1 VITMRNFW
9 KQFGASVIR
18 SKGDPFVSVRLKLT
32 GLYIVSLVVVAALVY
47 LLIGTSS
54 LTEIGLVLIIFAT
67 AIGYFLSSRALGP
80 IRHMFRAQRRFI
92 ADASHELRTPLSI
105 MKTNSEV
112 ALMEGSEL
120 KAEEAIETLTSNM
133 EEIDRMSKLIEQ
145 LLSMSF
151 YDNRMIEIPS
161 APVNF
166 SQVVSGTV
174 DKIQSLA
181 RQKNVKLIMEKA
193 DPLTIVGNPTALEQ
207 LVMNLVK
214 NAIVYT
220 PSGGKVH
227 VSVERDGKQ
236 GRLNVEDTG
245 IGISPEDLP
254 NVFNPFYKTDKAA
267 RMSDGTGLGLT
278 IVKKIVERHN
288 GSIDVESEPG
298 KGTHFTV
305 SLPAA

>member
-1 VITMRNFW
+1 MRSFW
-9 KQFGASVIR
+9 KQLGAWATR
-18 SKGDPFVSVRLKLT
+18 SKDDPFVNVRLKLT
-32 GLYIVSLVVVAALVY
+32 GLYLVSLVLVAALVY
-47 LLIGTSS
+47 LLIGKSS
-54 LTEIGLVLIIFAT
+54 LTQIGILMLVIAT
-67 AIGYFLSSRALGP
+67 AIGYFLSSKALTP

-112 ALMEGSEL
+112 ALMDGSEL
-120 KAEEAIETLTSNM
+120 KVEEAIETLNSNM

-151 YDNRMIEIPS
+151 YDNKMIEIPS

-181 RQKNVKLIMEKA
+181 RQKNVKLKMEKA
-193 DPLTIVGNPTALEQ
+193 DPLTIFGNPTALEQ

-220 PSGGKVH
+220 PSGGEVC
-227 VSVERDGKQ
+227 VSVEKDGKR
-236 GRLNVEDTG
+236 GRFNVEDTG
-245 IGISPEDLP
+245 IGIAEEDLP
-254 NVFNPFYKTDKAA
+254 HIFNPFYKTDKAS
-267 RMSDGTGLGLT
+267 RMADGTGLGLT
-278 IVKKIVERHN
+278 IVKKIVDRHN
-288 GSIDVESEPG
+288 GSIEVKSQPG
-298 KGTHFTV
+298 KGTTFTV
-305 SLPAA
+305 SMPAI